1 MAAPISGRIVPFVS
15 RLDLFIGKLV
25 NVFGPPDHEDDGFLG
40 GGYVTD
46 VVDGFVFVAEL
57 RPRADPAMAFALSHI
72 AVIAVTDEVP
82 DSKPIPGGKVHRL
95 RPSDRDK

>member
-1 MAAPISGRIVPFVS
+1 MS
-15 RLDLFIGKLV
+15 RLELFIGKLV

-46 VVDGFVFVAEL
+46 VVDGFVFVADAPGES
-57 RPRADPAMAFALSHI
+57 PVMAFALSHI

-82 DSKPIPGGKVHRL
+82 DLKPIPGGKVHRL

>member
-46 VVDGFVFVAEL
+46 VVDGFVFVADAPGET
-57 RPRADPAMAFALSHI
+57 PVMAFALSHI
-72 AVIAVTDEVP
+72 AVIAVTGEVP
-82 DSKPIPGGKVHRL
+82 DLKPIPGGKVHRL